1 MSLLEANAE
10 IRLLALPGPRYPDVG
25 KCRASVRSHPL
36 LWLQALE
43 RDVTFRIS
51 LASARS
57 SYSRASNSN
66 RVIACETER
75 RCDFYPPLSLVGENN
90 NVGSSSRNKRQ
101 IYYVKYKYM
110 YVRFT
115 SIHQISF
122 INTYLLEWLQ
132 MRYTYIC
139 TSKKIKI
146 TKHLFRK
153 T

>member
-10 IRLLALPGPRYPDVG
+10 ILLLALPGPRYPDVG

-66 RVIACETER
+66 RVIACETEQ

-115 SIHQISF
+115 FIHQISF

-132 MRYTYIC
+132 MRYTYIHKNKDNQ
-139 TSKKIKI
+139 TFI
-146 TKHLFRK
+146 
-153 T
+153 